1 MTNKRLISKVYEE
14 SIQFNVKKKNNSIK
28 KWAEDLNRNFF
39 QMPHANRHVK
49 RSSTLLIIRE
59 MQIKATMRY
68 HHTSVRIAVIQELM
82 LWNCRAGEDSSESL
96 GLQGDSTSPF

>member
-1 MTNKRLISKVYEE
+1 MKSPYNSM
-14 SIQFNVKKKNNSIK
+14 SKKKKTQSKNGLRTSRHLSIEEI
-28 KWAEDLNRNFF
+28 WW
-39 QMPHANRHVK
+39 HVK